1 MVSGLLTDLE
11 RVAIYLALL
20 ELEFL
25 AQIVQLRLRRADLRA
40 RVRKHLLSIL
50 QVVAGDE
57 VLDIRDEHQEKR
69 IKRDRA
75 HHVGV
80 GRPEALFA
88 AGVRRT
94 LSGA

>member
-69 IKRDRA
+69 ISA
-75 HHVGV
+75 TVLIMS
-80 GRPEALFA
+80 A
-88 AGVRRT
+88 
-94 LSGA
+94 